1 MQLTER
7 HIIIQSEP
15 LEQLCFKAAR
25 LYNFINYHKR
35 QAFFGKQ
42 EDFSE
47 YEISGLCAEFKQ
59 DDYKNL
65 PAQTSQ
71 QIIKQVFK
79 AWKSYF
85 KALKEFRKY
94 PAKFLGRPK
103 PPHYKK
109 KDGLGTVF
117 FTAQQIK
124 LKDGIVKFPKASNIP
139 DLQTKVDNLCQ
150 VRIIPQATCFVIE
163 IIYEKKEE
171 THENIKKENVLMID
185 LGLNNIVTAID
196 NVGNRPF
203 IINGR
208 ILKSVNQ
215 YFNRRR
221 AKLMSYVGNKG
232 TSKRI
237 EKLTHKRNN
246 KVSDS
251 LHKISNFILKYCL
264 QHGIGTVVIG
274 KNDHWKQG
282 GFSTPMK
289 ADTKRQNNQN
299 FISVPH
305 AKLID
310 QITYKL
316 ALHGIILIVHEESHT
331 SKCDHFAL
339 ETIEHHDKYLGRRV
353 GRGRFKSSTGKLL
366 NADVNGA
373 IGIGRKSKVVQDDFI
388 LNLLNTGIAQMPYR
402 VEYPVKSF
410 NTKCHV

>member
-1 MQLTER
+1 MKMQLVER
-7 HIIIQSEP
+7 HIVIDSEP

-42 EDFSE
+42 ENFSE
-47 YEISGLCAEFKQ
+47 YEISGLCSEFKQ

-79 AWKSYF
+79 SWKSYF
-85 KALKEFRKY
+85 KALKEFKKH
-94 PAKFLGRPK
+94 PSKFLGRPK

-109 KDGLGTVF
+109 KDGLGAAY
-117 FTAQQIK
+117 FTNQQIK
-124 LKDGIVKFPKASNIP
+124 LQDGFIKFPKSVNIP
-139 DLQTKVDNLCQ
+139 NLQTKVDNLCQ

-163 IIYEKKEE
+163 IIYEKKDV

-215 YFNRRR
+215 YFNRKK
-221 AKLMSYVGNKG
+221 AKLMSYIGNRG

-264 QHGIGTVVIG
+264 QHGIGTVVVG
-274 KNDHWKQG
+274 KNDHWKQ
-282 GFSTPMK
+282 K
-289 ADTKRQNNQN
+289 ASMGKKNNQN
-299 FISVPH
+299 FISIPH
-305 AKLID
+305 AKLINK
-310 QITYKL
+310 ITYKL
-316 ALHGIILIVHEESHT
+316 ALNGIKTIEQEEAHT
-331 SKCDHFAL
+331 SKCDHLAL

-388 LNLLNTGIAQMPYR
+388 INLLNTGIAQMPYR
-402 VEYPVKSF
+402 IEYPVKSF
-410 NTKCHV
+410 EYKLTG